1 MSTSVDLQGSD
12 SDDSLI
18 ESDSYQKRKR
28 ETLMFESVQKTF
40 NRILKGD
47 TEEIETKLEKIK
59 KDDLKSIVKK
69 IKRTINVS

>member
-59 KDDLKSIVKK
+59 KDDLKLIVKK

>member
-59 KDDLKSIVKK
+59 KDDLDIRFNDYSGNEK
-69 IKRTINVS
+69 N